1 MLLNTPR
8 AQRTMKES
16 GLDALI
22 ATSPSNVAYMSDYF
36 CESSRNNKGVQVYG
50 IVPVQDS
57 TPLGLVVPSLEVDSW
72 AEQPGTISDVSV
84 YGTFYRNRGETKQLA
99 ADDQRIV
106 DLTMSRPAHGGPVQA
121 LVEALRAR
129 GLTQGKL
136 GVDETGLLPA
146 MWDEI
151 RAALPKASIVP
162 AASLFQTIRM
172 VKTEEE
178 LRRMAR
184 SAAITEEAMVHAWS
198 DLRDGITELDLAAR
212 FRTKVIELGA
222 DPAFWIISAGRRTA
236 HTHNRQANVAVRR
249 GDLVKFDMGSRYEWY
264 WSDVGRTKV
273 LGEATDKQ
281 RRLYEILCNG
291 VKAATAKVR
300 PGVRAS
306 DLFETA
312 VQTIRD
318 GGIPDYKRHHTGHGI
333 GIEVY
338 DPPIVQERGFKD
350 IFGIGSADAPMEVGQ
365 VTNIE
370 TPYYLMGEFGFIVE
384 DTMVVRETG
393 PELLTHLDYS
403 LTVGR

>member
-22 ATSPSNVAYMSDYF
+22 ATSPANVAYMSDYF

-72 AEQPGTISDVSV
+72 AEQPGNISDVSV
-84 YGTFYRNRGETKQLA
+84 YGTFYRNRGDAKQLA

-129 GLTQGKL
+129 GLTQSKL

>member
-1 MLLNTPR
+1 MLLNKAR
-8 AQRTMKES
+8 AHRTMKDA

-22 ATSPSNVAYMSDYF
+22 ATGPTNVAYMSDYF

-50 IVPVQDS
+50 IVPVDDS
-57 TPLGLVVPSLEVDSW
+57 VPLGLVVPSLEVDSW
-72 AEQPGTISDVSV
+72 AEQPGDISDVTV
-84 YGTFYRNRGETKQLA
+84 YGTLYRNRGSATQLA

-106 DLTMSRPAHGGPVQA
+106 DLTISRPTHGGPVEA

-129 GLTQGKL
+129 GLTDGKL

-146 MWDEI
+146 MWEQFKT
-151 RAALPKASIVP
+151 ALPKARITP
-162 AASLFQTIRM
+162 AASLFQVIRM

-184 SAAITEEAMVHAWS
+184 SAAITEEAMSHAWA
-198 DLRDGITELDLAAR
+198 DLREGITELELATR
-212 FRTKVIELGA
+212 FRNKVTELGA
-222 DPAFWIISAGRRTA
+222 DPAFWIISVGRRTA
-236 HTHNRQANVAVRR
+236 HTHNRQANVALRR
-249 GDLVKFDMGSRYEWY
+249 GELVKFDMGCRYEWY

-281 RRLYEILCNG
+281 RRLYEILCGG

-312 VQTIRD
+312 VQTIREA
-318 GGIPDYKRHHTGHGI
+318 GIPDYKRHHTGHGI
-333 GIEVY
+333 GIDVY
-338 DPPIVQERGFKD
+338 DPPIVQERGYKD
-350 IFGIGSADAPMEVGQ
+350 IFGIGTIDPPMEVGQ

-384 DTMVVRETG
+384 DTMVVRENG

-403 LTVGR
+403 LTVGK

>member
-1 MLLNTPR
+1 MLLNKPR
-8 AQRTMKES
+8 AQRVMKDA

-22 ATSPSNVAYMSDYF
+22 ATGPTNVAYMSDYF

-50 IVPVQDS
+50 IVPVGDS
-57 TPLGLVVPSLEVDSW
+57 VPLGLVVPSLEVDSW
-72 AEQPGTISDVSV
+72 AEQPGDITDVSV
-84 YGTFYRNRGETKQLA
+84 YGTLYRNQGGAKQLA

-106 DLTMSRPAHGGPVQA
+106 DLTMSRPTHGGPVEA

-129 GLTQGKL
+129 GLTEGRL

-146 MWDEI
+146 MWEQFK
-151 RAALPKASIVP
+151 AALPKAQITA
-162 AASLFQTIRM
+162 AASLFQVIRM

-184 SAAITEEAMVHAWS
+184 SAAITEEAMTYAWA
-198 DLRDGITELDLAAR
+198 DLREGMTELQLATR
-212 FRTKVIELGA
+212 FRTKVTELGA
-222 DPAFWIISAGRRTA
+222 DPAFWIISVGRRTA
-236 HTHNRQANVAVRR
+236 HTHNRQADIGVRR
-249 GDLVKFDMGSRYEWY
+249 GELVKFDMGCRYEWY

-281 RRLYEILCNG
+281 RRLYEILCGG

-318 GGIPDYKRHHTGHGI
+318 AGIPDYKRHHTGHGI
-333 GIEVY
+333 GIDVY
-338 DPPIVQERGFKD
+338 DPPIVQERGYKD
-350 IFGIGSADAPMEVGQ
+350 IFGIGTIDPPMEVGQ

-384 DTMVVRETG
+384 DTMIVRENG

-403 LTVGR
+403 LTVGT